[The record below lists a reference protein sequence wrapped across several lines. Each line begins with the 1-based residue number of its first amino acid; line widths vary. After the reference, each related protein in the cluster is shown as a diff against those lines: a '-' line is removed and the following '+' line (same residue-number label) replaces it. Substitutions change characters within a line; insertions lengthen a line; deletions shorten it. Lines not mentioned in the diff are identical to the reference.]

1 MKPICCAQGMMA
13 LNSKPKIQ
21 LLPWDACSVWS
32 PPQLWGGG
40 KQRQKEKQST
50 TSMSP
55 NAVSAWDITDYPSF
69 CLSGVVPLQPPKQ
82 IIDFNP
88 INFLDLLI
96 FLHIYCQP
104 LFDFNKDLL
113 TKYNKF
119 HVHISGNAVMENMS
133 LYIFFL
139 DIQEKMFIFSI
150 SFPLH
155 IFKQNRKAI
164 SNCYFFKCLLNYE
177 FTWPF
182 LQWISLAY
190 MWELLITAERVI
202 KSGN

>member
-1 MKPICCAQGMMA
+1 MA

-40 KQRQKEKQST
+40 KQKQTEKQST

-96 FLHIYCQP
+96 FCIFIASHCLTLIKIYWLNTTSFMSTFLGMQWWKIWACTFFSWISKRKCLYFQF
-104 LFDFNKDLL
+104 LFPSTFSNKTGKQSLIVISLNVCSTMNLLGLFYSKYHLL
-113 TKYNKF
+113 TCDNYSSLP
-119 HVHISGNAVMENMS
+119 SG
-133 LYIFFL
+133 
-139 DIQEKMFIFSI
+139 
-150 SFPLH
+150 
-155 IFKQNRKAI
+155 
-164 SNCYFFKCLLNYE
+164 
-177 FTWPF
+177 
-182 LQWISLAY
+182 
-190 MWELLITAERVI
+190 
-202 KSGN
+202 